1 MKDLFDLV
9 PDQEPS
15 VNVAIEVNVK
25 VEVIEAVEVKP
36 KKTRKKTEKVEKAE
50 AVLAAPPEPKPVYR
64 TYEDFDFVKLQ
75 EYAGLDC
82 IATSEILAR
91 QFPLI
96 IEEPEYVI
104 PNGKGGIIKT
114 RAPAIIKSATEIEMK
129 AHEYIVDMELNGIV
143 YDVEE
148 NRRID
153 AQMRAEIAEL
163 DEKIFTAVGK
173 KVDMQSASAIGALLY
188 GELGFEAPFKTKT
201 GDDAIDGDAL
211 LTLAGLDP
219 TSGIYVAPETSLQ
232 YLCDMAKRRDIASV
246 HNTFIR
252 TYIDDWV
259 KRDGRVHPSYN
270 LVGTSGFRIS
280 GDSPNLLQLPRPR
293 HGYNVRDCYTV
304 PPGFVFIA
312 ADFSSAEV
320 KVVANLCKDK
330 NMIKAINDG
339 LDFHS
344 FSGSSLLGIPYA
356 DFLAAVKDKTH
367 PDHKKCKHYRQVCKI
382 LTFSIIYGSSEGGI
396 AMQLNV
402 DKAEAA
408 RLMALYFDT
417 YPGLKRFIDES
428 HQIAMYNQMVVTPF
442 GQRKKEYGTHKVFK
456 STAAYN
462 AALRN
467 SANVRVQST
476 TSTLGLIT
484 FTHLNEDVKPRE
496 TKSICTVYDST
507 ELEAPIH
514 RAAEI
519 VDRVF
524 YFMDDFPMEHFD
536 FLETPIGC
544 EVEIGT
550 RWGNLE
556 TIHPGTSQAQIEE
569 MIAKMV

>member
-1 MKDLFDLV
+1 MNGIIDLFDLV
-9 PDQEPS
+9 PNQEPVS
-15 VNVAIEVNVK
+15 DIA
-25 VEVIEAVEVKP
+25 VIEAI
-36 KKTRKKTEKVEKAE
+36 KV
-50 AVLAAPPEPKPVYR
+50 AAPRKAKKAAKVIESKEPKPVYK
-64 TYEDFDFVKLQ
+64 TYEDFDFTKLQ
-75 EYAGLDC
+75 QYAGLDC

-104 PNGKGGIIKT
+104 PNDKGGMVKT
-114 RAPAIIKSATEIEMK
+114 KAPAIIKCATEIEMK
-129 AHEYIVDMELNGIV
+129 AHEYIVDMELNGIA

-153 AQMRAEIAEL
+153 ARMKAEL
-163 DEKIFTAVGK
+163 LELDDKIAT
-173 KVDMQSASAIGALLY
+173 AIGKTIDMNSPTDIGKLLY

-201 GDDAIDGDAL
+201 GDNALDGDAL

-219 TSGIYVAPETSLQ
+219 TSGIYVAPDPRLQ
-232 YLCDMAKRRDIASV
+232 YLCDMAKRRDISSV

-304 PPGFVFIA
+304 PQGYIFVA

-320 KVVANLCKDK
+320 KVVANLCKDR

-344 FSGSSLLGIPYA
+344 FSGSNLLGIPYA

-382 LTFSIIYGSSEGGI
+382 LTF
-396 AMQLNV
+396 N
-402 DKAEAA
+402 
-408 RLMALYFDT
+408 
-417 YPGLKRFIDES
+417 
-428 HQIAMYNQMVVTPF
+428 
-442 GQRKKEYGTHKVFK
+442 
-456 STAAYN
+456 
-462 AALRN
+462 
-467 SANVRVQST
+467 
-476 TSTLGLIT
+476 
-484 FTHLNEDVKPRE
+484 
-496 TKSICTVYDST
+496 
-507 ELEAPIH
+507 
-514 RAAEI
+514 
-519 VDRVF
+519 
-524 YFMDDFPMEHFD
+524 
-536 FLETPIGC
+536 
-544 EVEIGT
+544 
-550 RWGNLE
+550 
-556 TIHPGTSQAQIEE
+556 
-569 MIAKMV
+569 

>member
-1 MKDLFDLV
+1 M
-9 PDQEPS
+9 
-15 VNVAIEVNVK
+15 VK
-25 VEVIEAVEVKP
+25 TK
-36 KKTRKKTEKVEKAE
+36 
-50 AVLAAPPEPKPVYR
+50 
-64 TYEDFDFVKLQ
+64 
-75 EYAGLDC
+75 
-82 IATSEILAR
+82 
-91 QFPLI
+91 
-96 IEEPEYVI
+96 
-104 PNGKGGIIKT
+104 
-114 RAPAIIKSATEIEMK
+114 APAIIKSATEIEMK

-143 YDVEE
+143 YDIEE

-153 AQMRAEIAEL
+153 ARMKTEIAEL
-163 DEKIFTAVGK
+163 DDKIFTAIGK
-173 KVDMQSASAIGALLY
+173 KVDMNSASAIGALLY
-188 GELGFEAPFKTKT
+188 GELGFEAPFKTKN

-219 TSGIYVAPETSLQ
+219 TSGIYVATDSRLQ
-232 YLCDMAKRRDIASV
+232 YLCDMAKRRDISSV

-252 TYIDDWV
+252 TYVEDWV

-304 PPGFVFIA
+304 PPGFVFVA

-330 NMIKAINDG
+330 NMIRAILDG

-344 FSGSSLLGIPYA
+344 FSGSNLLGIPYE
-356 DFLAAVKDKTH
+356 DFLAAVKNKSH

-408 RLMALYFDT
+408 RLMNLYFDT
-417 YPGLKRFIDES
+417 YPGLKKFIDES
-428 HQIAMYNQMVVTPF
+428 HKIAMWNQMVVTPF

-456 STAAYN
+456 PTAAYN

-484 FTHLNEDVKPRE
+484 FTHLNEDVKQRDS
-496 TKSICTVYDST
+496 KSICTVYDST
-507 ELEAPIH
+507 EIEAPIG
-514 RAAEI
+514 RAAEV

-524 YFMDDFPMEHFD
+524 YFMDQFPMEHFD

-544 EVEIGT
+544 EVEVGT

-556 TIHPGTSQAQIEE
+556 TIHPGTSQAEIEQL
-569 MIAKMV
+569 IAGMV